1 LIKDESSGSN
11 TDDITCFQ
19 IKVSPAQ
26 AEKLSTLLH
35 KGLIVRDDINFYE
48 ALKVIEDAYDLI
60 LIKGMVVQKMNKNFK
75 D

>member
-35 KGLIVRDDINFYE
+35 NFYE